1 MCSLSLF
8 KNPNTMALVNVLNVL
23 VLDNPTAFSNPF
35 QFEVTVECLQ
45 ELPDGRFPTEAFAG
59 YVCES

>member
-1 MCSLSLF
+1 
-8 KNPNTMALVNVLNVL
+8 MALVNVLNVL

-45 ELPDGRFPTEAFAG
+45 ELPEGT
-59 YVCES
+59 S

>member
-1 MCSLSLF
+1 
-8 KNPNTMALVNVLNVL
+8 MALVNVLNVL

-45 ELPDGRFPTEAFAG
+45 ELPDGRFPTDASLVTSVNARCPEILSG
-59 YVCES
+59 CL